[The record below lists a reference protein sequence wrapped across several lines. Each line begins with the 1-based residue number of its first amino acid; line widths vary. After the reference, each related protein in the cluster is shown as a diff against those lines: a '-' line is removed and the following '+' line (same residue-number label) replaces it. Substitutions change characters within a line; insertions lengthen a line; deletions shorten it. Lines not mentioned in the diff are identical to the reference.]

1 MSSIQHKKLKN
12 ISPRLIRLGRKK
24 ICILGFGIENQAL
37 VEFLLNEKIDCEI
50 TICDAREN
58 IMKTHS
64 TVETHCNASLPPQKR
79 KNIKWHLGKNYDK
92 DFKQYDIIFRIA
104 GYPLFSPEIKK
115 AKKFGVEISSPIK
128 LFFEL
133 CPTKNIIGVT
143 GTKGKGTTSSL
154 IYEILKSNVGTGHCP
169 VPARGNPNIYI
180 GGNIGIPV
188 FSFLEKIKKN
198 DWVVLELSSFQLED
212 LDKSPKIAVI
222 TNFSREHLK
231 PADPNNPN
239 HHKTLEDYWQ
249 AKFNIIRS
257 QTKNNFAIINKNL
270 KLKIEDSFK
279 GILDTNG
286 KKIYFDK
293 SNLKSQLLGE
303 HNKENIATAV
313 AVAKILKINKKFITQ
328 AIAKFKGLEYRIEF
342 TAKKNSINFYNDS
355 FATIPESTVTAL
367 KSFNCPVILIAGG
380 ADKGNDFKKMAK
392 EIKKKV
398 KFLILFTGKGSVR
411 LKNRLRKISFS
422 DNKICMVNNMSEA
435 IKAALTKT
443 DSGDVILLSPGC
455 ASFGVFKNYKKRGL
469 LFKEE
474 VNKI

>member
-1 MSSIQHKKLKN
+1 
-12 ISPRLIRLGRKK
+12 
-24 ICILGFGIENQAL
+24 
-37 VEFLLNEKIDCEI
+37 
-50 TICDAREN
+50 
-58 IMKTHS
+58 
-64 TVETHCNASLPPQKR
+64 
-79 KNIKWHLGKNYDK
+79 
-92 DFKQYDIIFRIA
+92 
-104 GYPLFSPEIKK
+104 PEIKK

-154 IYEILKSNVGTGHCP
+154 IYEIVGAGHCP
-169 VPARGNPNIYI
+169 VPVRDNPNIYI

-239 HHKTLEDYWQ
+239 HHKTLDDYFA
-249 AKFNIIRS
+249 AKFNIIRF
-257 QTKNNFAIINKNL
+257 QTKNNFAVINRDL
-270 KLKIEDSFK
+270 KLKVACTRLTGENSFK
-279 GILDTNG
+279 GIFGANG

-303 HNKENIATAV
+303 HNKKNIAAAI
-313 AVAKILKINKKFITQ
+313 AVAKILKINKKFITR
-328 AIAKFKGLEYRIEF
+328 AITNFKGLGYRLEF
-342 TAKKNSINFYNDS
+342 VAEKDSINFYNDS
-355 FATIPESTVTAL
+355 FATIPESAVTAL
-367 KSFNCPVILIAGG
+367 KSFNHPVILIAGG
-380 ADKGNDFKKMAK
+380 ADKGNDFKKIAK

-398 KFLILFTGKGSVR
+398 KFLILFTGEGSVR

-422 DNKICMVNNMSEA
+422 DNKICMANNMSEA
-435 IKAALTKT
+435 IKTALAKA
-443 DSGDVILLSPGC
+443 DSGDVVLLSPGC
-455 ASFGVFKNYKKRGL
+455 ASFGVFKNYKERGR

-474 VNKI
+474 VKKL

>member
-1 MSSIQHKKLKN
+1 MPSLQYKKLQNTKY
-12 ISPRLIRLGRKK
+12 PLGKK

-58 IMKTHS
+58 IAGTRRGAFPR
-64 TVETHCNASLPPQKR
+64 N
-79 KNIKWHLGKNYDK
+79 KNIKWHLGENYDK
-92 DFKQYDIIFRIA
+92 NLDQYDIIFRIA

-115 AKKFGVEISSPIK
+115 AKKAGVEISSPIK

-154 IYEILKSNVGTGHCP
+154 IYEILKSNVGTGHCH
-169 VPARGNPNIYI
+169 VPTRNNPNIYI
-180 GGNIGIPV
+180 GGNIGISV
-188 FSFLEKIKKN
+188 FSFFQKIKKN
-198 DWVVLELSSFQLED
+198 DWVILELSSFQLED

-257 QTKNNFAIINKNL
+257 QKKNNFAVINKDL
-270 KLKIEDSFK
+270 KLKVACTRLTGENSFK
-279 GILDTNG
+279 GILDANG

-303 HNKENIATAV
+303 HNKENIAAAV
-313 AVAKILKINKKFITQ
+313 AVAKILKINKKYITE
-328 AIAKFKGLEYRIEF
+328 AIANFKGLEYRIEF
-342 TAKKNSINFYNDS
+342 VAKKNSINFYNDS

-367 KSFNCPVILIAGG
+367 KSFNRPVVLIAGG

-398 KFLILFTGKGSVR
+398 KFLILFEGKGSR
-411 LKNRLRKISFS
+411 ELKNRLHKISFS
-422 DNKICMVNNMSEA
+422 DNKICMVNNMSKATKEA
-435 IKAALTKT
+435 LAKV
-443 DSGDVILLSPGC
+443 DSGDVVLLSPGC
-455 ASFGVFKNYKKRGL
+455 ASFGVFKNYKERGR

-474 VNKI
+474 VKKI